1 MNADLLFKKKKQI
14 WIILVYFWRTLFTL
28 SSWHFIIFY
37 DHKVNS
43 PATKRNMA
51 L

>member
-1 MNADLLFKKKKQI
+1 MYSFLKKQI
-14 WIILVYFWRTLFTL
+14 WISLVYFWKTLFSS
-28 SSWHFIIFY
+28 SSWNFIILY